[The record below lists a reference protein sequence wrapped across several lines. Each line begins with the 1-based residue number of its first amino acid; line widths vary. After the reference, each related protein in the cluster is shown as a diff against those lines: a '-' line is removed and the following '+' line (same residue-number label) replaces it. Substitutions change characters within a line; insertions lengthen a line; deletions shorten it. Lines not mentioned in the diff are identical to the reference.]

1 MHRKVDS
8 RGESA
13 ARLARN
19 IACVKYTLFCF
30 NIVAWLVGIGLF
42 AFSIWIRVE
51 PGFEQWIQI
60 LDIYSYYIG
69 VYILLAVSVLVL
81 LTSFLGCCSAL
92 MEHGLALLIFT
103 VTQIICFLLAIAG
116 TAILLEHST
125 YESRI
130 QPMIRHSM
138 NRLIMYSEYEP
149 STTMLRLIQESV
161 GCCGS
166 DGPNDFLIFRQPLP
180 IECRDT
186 VTGHAFSNG
195 CVDEMTWYLEDK
207 SVWAAAMAMSLALIH
222 VVNAVLAIILM
233 QALRREEKVMYRRN

>member
-1 MHRKVDS
+1 MANDS

-30 NIVAWLVGIGLF
+30 NIVAWLVALGLF
-42 AFSIWIRVE
+42 AFTIWIRVE
-51 PGFEQWIQI
+51 PGFEEWVTI
-60 LDIYSYYIG
+60 LDIHSYYIG
-69 VYILLAVSVLVL
+69 VYILLGVSVLVL
-81 LTSFLGCCSAL
+81 ITSFLGCCSAL
-92 MEHGLALLIFT
+92 MEHGVALLIFT
-103 VTQIICFLLAIAG
+103 VTQILCFLLAIFG
-116 TAILLEHST
+116 TAILLEHAT

-130 QPMIRHSM
+130 QPMIRHTM
-138 NRLIMYSEYEP
+138 NRLIMTSEYQP
-149 STTMLRLIQESV
+149 STDMLRLIQESV
-161 GCCGS
+161 GCCGA
-166 DGPNDFLIFRQPLP
+166 DGPNDYIVLRQPLP

-207 SVWAAAMAMSLALIH
+207 SIWAAAMDMSLAMLH
-222 VVNAVLAIILM
+222 VVNAVLAVILQ